1 MVSIV
6 IISHSRRLAEGVR
19 ELAEQMTRGQVKI
32 AIAGG
37 VDDAENPIGT
47 DFQAVW
53 SAIEEVYSDD
63 GVLVLMDLGSAILSA
78 ESALELFTPEQQSK
92 IQLCAA
98 PLVEGTMAAA
108 VQASSG
114 ASLAAVRAEAEQSL
128 MAKQSQLSSATGQ
141 LPTPSIPLAESL
153 KSQSQVS
160 SFTFRVLNAH
170 GLHARPAARLVELA
184 NRFPA
189 TLTLQKGERSA
200 NAKSINQVATLAARQ
215 GETLTI
221 WAVGDEAEAAAA
233 AILALAAEGFGEGA
247 QLPANNKQPADKPSS
262 PLATLPSTLTG
273 LAASQG
279 IAVAPVYLYRP
290 TVPQATR
297 QTVTNSLAEWQQLE
311 EALEAAMRELVA
323 QEATMIRQVGA
334 EEAAIFTAHRL
345 MLQDPDL
352 RQQVRGR
359 INNEQINAA
368 YAWQTETDL
377 LADQYRQLD
386 DSYWQARAADVLD
399 VRGRVL
405 RHLLGTTNPDL
416 TLSQPSILAATDLTP
431 SDTARLDPTLV
442 VGILTEEGGVTA
454 HSAILARALGIPAVV
469 GCGRVLDDLTTGQ
482 LIALDGRSGQVWL
495 MPTVA
500 EVAQLRQQQAKWQKQ
515 QQAARKSGQKLAVT
529 RDGQRLEVAANIG
542 GPHDVAVA
550 LEYGAEGVGLF
561 RTEFLFLDRPDAP
574 TEEEQVAIYRQV
586 GERMAPR
593 PVIIR
598 TLDIGGDK
606 PVAYLQQ
613 QSEANPFL
621 GWRGLRFCLDNP
633 VLFKTQLRAILRA
646 AASNPNLKMMFPM
659 VSVPDE
665 VAAAKTMLI
674 ECQAE
679 LRQAGLPCAD
689 KIELGI
695 MVEVPSAV
703 AVADQLAKQVNFFSI
718 GTNDLTQYVM
728 AADRGN
734 KNVANLALALQPAVL
749 RLIEQTVA
757 AAHQAGIWV
766 GMCGELAGN
775 ALATPLLLGLGL
787 DELSMSAPAIPAV
800 KGAMG
805 LWTKSEGAEVAAA
818 CRQLDTAKAVQ
829 DYLQQIKR

>member
-6 IISHSRRLAEGVR
+6 IISHSRKLAEGVR
-19 ELAEQMTRGQVKI
+19 ELAEQMTRQKVKM

-37 VDDAENPIGT
+37 VEDSENPIGT

-53 SAIEEVYSDD
+53 SAIDSVYSDD

-78 ESALELFTPEQQSK
+78 ESALELFTPQQRDN

-128 MAKQSQLSSATGQ
+128 LAKQSQLSSFTEQ
-141 LPTPSIPLAESL
+141 SFPPSETLSEAL
-153 KSQSQVS
+153 KSPSQVS
-160 SFTFRVLNAH
+160 SFTFQVLNAQ
-170 GLHARPAARLVELA
+170 GLHARPAARLVEMA

-189 TLTLQKGERSA
+189 TLTLQKGERTA
-200 NAKSINQVATLAARQ
+200 NAKSINQVATLAARK
-215 GETLTI
+215 GDSLTI

-233 AILALAAEGFGEGA
+233 AILALAAEGFGEGTKTS
-247 QLPANNKQPADKPSS
+247 PTNNQPAEATPRGTSS
-262 PLATLPSTLTG
+262 ATLTG

-279 IAVAPVYLYRP
+279 IAIAPVYLYQP
-290 TVPQATR
+290 TVPEVTR
-297 QTVTNSLAEWQQLE
+297 QKIKNPMAEWQRLE
-311 EALEAAMRELVA
+311 EALDAAMRELSA
-323 QEATMIRQVGA
+323 QEITMVRQVGA

-345 MLQDPDL
+345 MLQDPEL

-359 INNEQINAA
+359 MNSEKINAA
-368 YAWQTETDL
+368 YVWQVETDA
-377 LADQYRQLD
+377 LAEQYRQVD
-386 DSYWQARAADVLD
+386 DPYWQARATDVLD

-405 RHLLGTTNPDL
+405 RHLLGVHAPEL
-416 TLSQPSILAATDLTP
+416 TISQPSILAATDLTP

-469 GCGRVLDDLTTGQ
+469 GCGRILDELNTGQ
-482 LIALDGRSGQVWL
+482 QIALDGSTGQVWL

-500 EVAQLRQQQAKWQKQ
+500 ELARLRQQQTKWQKQ
-515 QQAARKSGQKLAVT
+515 QEAARQKGRKLAVT
-529 RDGQRLEVAANIG
+529 RDGQRIEVAANIG
-542 GPHDVAVA
+542 GTNDVAVA

-561 RTEFLFLDRPDAP
+561 RTEFLFLDRTAAP
-574 TEEEQVAIYRQV
+574 TEEEQFTVYKQV
-586 GERMAPR
+586 GEAMAPH

-606 PVAYLQQ
+606 PVAYLNQIT
-613 QSEANPFL
+613 EANPFL
-621 GWRGLRFCLDNP
+621 GWRGLRFCLGQP
-633 VLFKTQLRAILRA
+633 ELFKSQLRAILRA
-646 AASNPNLKMMFPM
+646 AAVCPNLKMMFPM

-665 VAAAKTMLI
+665 VAAAKKLI
-674 ECQAE
+674 MACQNE
-679 LRQAGLPCAD
+679 LRRAKRPYND
-689 KIELGI
+689 KISLGI
-695 MVEVPSAV
+695 MIEVPSAV
-703 AVADQLAKQVNFFSI
+703 AVADQLAKQVEFFSI

-734 KNVANLALALQPAVL
+734 KNVANLVMALQPAVL
-749 RLIEQTVA
+749 RMIQQTIA
-757 AAHQAGIWV
+757 AAHQANIWV

-775 ALATPLLLGLGL
+775 PLAVPLLLGLGL
-787 DELSMSAPAIPAV
+787 DEFSMSAPAIPQIKQILA
-800 KGAMG
+800 K
-805 LWTKSEGAEVAAA
+805 WDRVAAQKVSA
-818 CRQLDTAKAVQ
+818 AALTLTSSEAVLE
-829 DYLQQIKR
+829 YLQKVQP